1 MAAVTLVGPP
11 EIYTL
16 NPTTTTTVVADPTPT
31 TVTTTTAATTNNT
44 FLDQMMANFN
54 TLSTTRYP
62 PMGLTENMSPT
73 FLSTGNPCLDFF
85 FHVVPDTPSET
96 LLERLQLA
104 WSQNPLTT
112 LKLVCNLRGVRGTG
126 KSDREGFYAAA
137 LWFHQ
142 HHPKTLASNV
152 PYLADFGYFK
162 DLPEILYRLLE
173 GSSVRKTQ
181 KQEWNQRKIGSKNKR
196 SQVQPV
202 LVLEKQTKKLC
213 RDNVPAK
220 AATPISN
227 PFMILTQS
235 SEEDIEKDSL
245 MIKEMS
251 AKAKAKKKAAHT
263 LKKEQKRIALAKK
276 LAERSGKAKEIAHT
290 LKEQKR
296 IALAKKLV
304 QRYTSDP
311 NFKFLHDSISDH
323 FADCL
328 IKDLEFL
335 KSGSPTKISLAAK
348 WCPSVDSSFD
358 RSTLLCESIAKRIF
372 PREEYEGVEEAHY
385 AYRVRDRLRKDVLVP
400 LRKVLE
406 LPEVFIGANQWNLI
420 PYNRVASVAMEF
432 YKEKFLKHDKERFEK
447 YLEDVKAGK
456 TTIAAG
462 ALLPHKIIES
472 LGDEDGGKVAELQ
485 WKRMVDDL
493 LKKGKMRNCLAVCD
507 VSGSMSGIPMEVSVA
522 LGLLVSE
529 LNDEPWKG
537 KVITFSAEP
546 QLHLI
551 QGDDLKSKTEFVRN
565 MDWGMNTDFQKV
577 FDRILDVAV
586 NGNLKEE
593 QMIKRIF
600 VFSDMEFDEASA
612 NSWETDYHAITRKY
626 REKGYGSAVPQ
637 IVFWN
642 LRDSRATP
650 VPATQKGVALISG
663 YSKNLLTLFLDNEG
677 DISPVVAME
686 AAIAGPE
693 YQKLVVLD

>member
-1 MAAVTLVGPP
+1 
-11 EIYTL
+11 
-16 NPTTTTTVVADPTPT
+16 
-31 TVTTTTAATTNNT
+31 
-44 FLDQMMANFN
+44 
-54 TLSTTRYP
+54 
-62 PMGLTENMSPT
+62 MGLTENMSPT

-85 FHVVPDTPSET
+85 FHVLPDTPSQT
-96 LLERLQLA
+96 LIERLKLA
-104 WSQNPLTT
+104 WSQNPLTA

-126 KSDREGFYAAA
+126 KSDKEGFYAAA
-137 LWFHQ
+137 LWFHEN
-142 HHPKTLASNV
+142 HPKTLATNV
-152 PYLADFGYFK
+152 PSLADFGYFK

-173 GSSVRKTQ
+173 GSEVRKTQ
-181 KQEWNQRKIGSKNKR
+181 KEEWRERKSGSKRKSSSGSTPFLRRGINKKQR
-196 SQVQPV
+196 HHHHNNNNNNNNNKDVKDNKGWKGT
-202 LVLEKQTKKLC
+202 EKDAIVTEEVTA
-213 RDNVPAK
+213 RAK
-220 AATPISN
+220 A
-227 PFMILTQS
+227 Q
-235 SEEDIEKDSL
+235 
-245 MIKEMS
+245 KE
-251 AKAKAKKKAAHT
+251 AAH
-263 LKKEQKRIALAKK
+263 A
-276 LAERSGKAKEIAHT
+276 
-290 LKEQKR
+290 LKEEKR

-304 QRYTSDP
+304 DRYTTDP
-311 NFKFLHDSISDH
+311 DFKFLHDCISDH

-328 IKDLEFL
+328 KKDLEFL

-358 RSTLLCESIAKRIF
+358 RSTLLCETIAKRIF

-406 LPEVFIGANQWNLI
+406 LPEVFIGANQWGLI
-420 PYNRVASVAMEF
+420 PYNRVASVAMKF
-432 YKEKFLKHDKERFEK
+432 YKEKFLKHDRKRFEK
-447 YLEDVKAGK
+447 YLEDVRAGK

-462 ALLPHKIIES
+462 ALLPHEIIES
-472 LGDEDGGKVAELQ
+472 LGDGDGGEVAELQ
-485 WKRMVDDL
+485 WKRIVDDL

-507 VSGSMSGIPMEVSVA
+507 VSGSMHGTPMEVCVA

-529 LNDEPWKG
+529 VNEEPWKG

-546 QLHLI
+546 QLHVI
-551 QGDDLKSKTEFVRN
+551 EGDDLKSKTEFVRN

-586 NGNLKEE
+586 NGNLKED

-600 VFSDMEFDEASA
+600 VFSDMEFDQASA
-612 NSWETDYHAITRKY
+612 NSWETDYQAITRKY

-642 LRDSRATP
+642 LRDSKATP
-650 VPATQKGVALISG
+650 VPSTQKGVALVSG
-663 YSKNLLTLFLDNEG
+663 FSKNLLTLFLDNEG
-677 DISPVVAME
+677 DISPVEAME

>member
-1 MAAVTLVGPP
+1 
-11 EIYTL
+11 
-16 NPTTTTTVVADPTPT
+16 
-31 TVTTTTAATTNNT
+31 
-44 FLDQMMANFN
+44 
-54 TLSTTRYP
+54 
-62 PMGLTENMSPT
+62 MGLTENLSPT

-85 FHVVPDTPSET
+85 FHVVPDTHPET
-96 LLERLQLA
+96 LVEILQLA
-104 WSQNPLTT
+104 WSHNPLTT

-126 KSDREGFYAAA
+126 KSDREGFYDSV
-137 LWFHQ
+137 LWLHQ

-152 PYLADFGYFK
+152 PSLADFGYFK

-173 GSSVRKTQ
+173 GSQIRDIQKGEWTQRKFGSKYKRSSACYYCHRKT
-181 KQEWNQRKIGSKNKR
+181 KKKPTKNNGWKG
-196 SQVQPV
+196 
-202 LVLEKQTKKLC
+202 T
-213 RDNVPAK
+213 A
-220 AATPISN
+220 
-227 PFMILTQS
+227 
-235 SEEDIEKDSL
+235 KDSL
-245 MIKEMS
+245 MTEEVAAR
-251 AKAKAKKKAAHT
+251 AKAE
-263 LKKEQKRIALAKK
+263 KET
-276 LAERSGKAKEIAHT
+276 AHT
-290 LKEQKR
+290 LKEEKR

-304 QRYTSDP
+304 ERYNSDS
-311 NFKFLHDSISDH
+311 NFRSLHDAISDH

-328 IKDLEFL
+328 RKDLEFL
-335 KSGSPTKISLAAK
+335 KSGSSTKISLAAK

-358 RSTLLCESIAKRIF
+358 RSTLLCESIAKKIF

-406 LPEVFIGANQWNLI
+406 LPEVFIGANQWNLL
-420 PYNRVASVAMEF
+420 PYNRVASVAMQL

-447 YLEDVKAGK
+447 YLEDVKDGK

-462 ALLPHKIIES
+462 ALLPHNIIGS
-472 LGDEDGGKVAELQ
+472 LGDEDGGEVAELQ

-493 LKKGKMRNCLAVCD
+493 LKKGKMRNCIAVCD
-507 VSGSMSGIPMEVSVA
+507 VSGSMEGIPMEVSVA

-529 LNDEPWKG
+529 LSEEPWKG

-551 QGDDLKSKTEFVRN
+551 EGDNLMSKTEFVSN
-565 MDWGMNTDFQKV
+565 MDFGINTDFQKV

-586 NGNLKEE
+586 NGKLKEE

-600 VFSDMEFDEASA
+600 VFSDMEFDQASA
-612 NSWETDYHAITRKY
+612 NSWETDYQSITRKY
-626 REKGYGSAVPQ
+626 KEKGYGSAVPQ

-650 VPATQKGVALISG
+650 VPATQKGVALVSG
-663 YSKNLLTLFLDNEG
+663 FSKNLLTLFLDNEG
-677 DISPVVAME
+677 DISPVEAME

-693 YQKLVVLD
+693 YQKLVVVD

>member
-1 MAAVTLVGPP
+1 MAGVTLVGPP

-16 NPTTTTTVVADPTPT
+16 NWNPTKPSYATIL
-31 TVTTTTAATTNNT
+31 AAST
-44 FLDQMMANFN
+44 Q
-54 TLSTTRYP
+54 TTRIP
-62 PMGLTENMSPT
+62 PMGLTENLSPT
-73 FLSTGNPCLDFF
+73 FLSTSNPCLDFF
-85 FHVVPDTPSET
+85 FHVVPDTPSQT
-96 LLERLQLA
+96 LIQRLQLA
-104 WSQNPLTT
+104 WSHNPLTT
-112 LKLVCNLRGVRGTG
+112 LKLVCNLRGVRSTG

-152 PYLADFGYFK
+152 PSLADFGYFK
-162 DLPEILYRLLE
+162 DLPEILYRLL
-173 GSSVRKTQ
+173 Q
-181 KQEWNQRKIGSKNKR
+181 
-196 SQVQPV
+196 
-202 LVLEKQTKKLC
+202 EKQIFEQEKQRWWKGT
-213 RDNVPAK
+213 
-220 AATPISN
+220 
-227 PFMILTQS
+227 
-235 SEEDIEKDSL
+235 EKDSL
-245 MIKEMS
+245 MSEETA
-251 AKAKAKKKAAHT
+251 AKAKV
-263 LKKEQKRIALAKK
+263 Q
-276 LAERSGKAKEIAHT
+276 KEIAHV
-290 LKEQKR
+290 LKEKKKL
-296 IALAKKLV
+296 ALAYKLV

-323 FADCL
+323 FAECL
-328 IKDLEFL
+328 KKDLQFL

-420 PYNRVASVAMEF
+420 PYNRVASVAMKF
-432 YKEKFLKHDKERFEK
+432 YKDKFLKHDKERFEK
-447 YLEDVKAGK
+447 YLEDVKSGK

-462 ALLPHKIIES
+462 ALLPHEIIGS
-472 LGDEDGGKVAELQ
+472 LGDSDGGEVAELQ

-507 VSGSMSGIPMEVSVA
+507 VSGSMCGIPMKVSVA

-529 LNDEPWKG
+529 LCDEPWKG

-546 QLHLI
+546 KLHVI
-551 QGDDLKSKTEFVRN
+551 QGHDLKSKEKFVKR
-565 MDWGMNTDFQKV
+565 MEWGTNTDFQKV

-586 NGNLKEE
+586 NGNLKED
-593 QMIKRIF
+593 QMIKRVF
-600 VFSDMEFDEASA
+600 VFSDMEFDEAST
-612 NSWETDYHAITRKY
+612 NSWETDYQAITRKY

-642 LRDSRATP
+642 LRDSKATP
-650 VPATQKGVALISG
+650 VPATQKGVALVSG
-663 YSKNLLTLFLDNEG
+663 FSKNLLTLFLDNEG
-677 DISPVVAME
+677 DISPLKAME